1 MTPFPS
7 LETRMLAASQPPE
20 LVVGYALMW
29 RELWD
34 VQRVKLG
41 ANIFYMDRDLRAVV
55 LGLLI
60 DNTPVDAARKITL
73 ELMKC

>member
-20 LVVGYALMW
+20 LVVEYALMW
-29 RELWD
+29 QELWD
-34 VQRVKLG
+34 VRRVKLG
-41 ANIFYMDRDLRAVV
+41 VNIFYMDRDLRTVV

-60 DNTPVDAARKITL
+60 DNTPVDTARKITL
-73 ELMKC
+73 ELMK